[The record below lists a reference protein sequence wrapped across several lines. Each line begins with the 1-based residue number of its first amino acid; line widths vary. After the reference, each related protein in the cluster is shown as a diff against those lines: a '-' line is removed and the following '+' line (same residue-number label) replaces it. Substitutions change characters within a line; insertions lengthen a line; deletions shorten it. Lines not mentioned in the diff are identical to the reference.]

1 MIRSLF
7 CALVLAAC
15 SPAPMPVSTAA
26 NDPSN
31 PAAPEGS
38 PRSIA
43 SAPAH
48 EHADTTFVCPMHPD
62 VTSTEPGRCG
72 KCGMNLVPKK

>member
-1 MIRSLF
+1 
-7 CALVLAAC
+7 
-15 SPAPMPVSTAA
+15 MPVSTAA

-38 PRSIA
+38 VRAVA
-43 SAPAH
+43 SVVTRPPAH
-48 EHADTTFVCPMHPD
+48 DHADTTFVCPMHPD